1 MNSNYNLKTCS
12 NCRLYYPSND
22 DAHAAV
28 EAVDD
33 DRGMVVVGAEACVVE
48 VVAEDNVSLQVVQSP
63 QQE

>member
-1 MNSNYNLKTCS
+1 MNSIYNLKTCS

-28 EAVDD
+28 ED

-48 VVAEDNVSLQVVQSP
+48 VVVVAEDNVPLQVVRSP